1 MKLTDEILNKYL
13 DGELSSE
20 ELKELNSLIENDPDA
35 LSTLKTQ
42 KFVDKTLS
50 KIETESAPAGFTG
63 RVMNIISSAS
73 SIRSKKFYFFRFI
86 VTLFGLLVS
95 GTFILILFSLP
106 EAEPESDTSLRVVDT
121 ATKFLS
127 ENFGGLSNLLNN
139 NTLIMVGAMLTIILL
154 ISGYFVLESHKSF
167 KQKLENSF
175 H

>member
-13 DGELSSE
+13 DGELSSD
-20 ELKELNSLIENDPDA
+20 ELKELNSLIEVDPDA
-35 LSTLKTQ
+35 LNTLKTH

-50 KIETESAPAGFTG
+50 KIETEPAPVGFTQ

-73 SIRSKKFYFFRFI
+73 SVRNKKFYFFRFI
-86 VTLFGLLVS
+86 VSLFGLLIS
-95 GTFILILFSLP
+95 GTIFFIINSLP
-106 EAEPESDTSLRVVDT
+106 KPVPESDTSLKVVDT

-127 ENFGGLSNLLNN
+127 ENFGGVSDLLNN
-139 NTLIMVGAMLTIILL
+139 NTLMMIGGMLTIILL

>member
-13 DGELSSE
+13 DGELSSD
-20 ELKELNSLIENDPDA
+20 ELKELNSLIEENPDA
-35 LSTLKTQ
+35 LSTLKTH

-50 KIETESAPAGFTG
+50 KIETESAPVGFTQ
-63 RVMNIISSAS
+63 RVMNIIASAS
-73 SIRSKKFYFFRFI
+73 SVRSKKFYFFRFI
-86 VTLFGLLVS
+86 VFMFGLLIS
-95 GTFILILFSLP
+95 GTIFTILISLP
-106 EAEPESDTSLRVVDT
+106 EVEQESETSLKVVDT

-127 ENFGGLSNLLNN
+127 ENFGGLSDLLNN
-139 NTLIMVGAMLTIILL
+139 NTLIMIGGMLTIILL